1 MSARSKIGNDMA
13 TLLNDEVP
21 AVIAYF
27 NKNFR
32 ASRATVKNLTGSMS
46 NYLDLTQVWVE
57 A

>member
-1 MSARSKIGNDMA
+1 MERRKIGNDMA

-27 NKNFR
+27 NKNLR